1 MRHPPVL
8 LRPAAAQTADPAPI
22 ATSSVSASQTTVPST
37 TANGNS
43 SGLQHLYS
51 NTGANHHPS
60 LPCSSTLHSSYTS
73 SAGGGGGVSANSN
86 NSISD
91 NVHVVGHQSVNPTT
105 PTPVTGGPA
114 SAFSGSA
121 HSLIGPLLPSARRY
135 VAVRLLTGETLQFDV
150 EVKSKGKELY
160 AAVARHMSSLG
171 MKSTDIFGLAIQI
184 DGEYLFVDP
193 ENKLGKY
200 APKGWKSSHASGLNN
215 AGHPLL
221 VLYFRVKFYVDSHL
235 LISIITTNFE
245 RMCSDTANQPPKR
258 VSSG

>member
-150 EVKSKGKELY
+150 EVNKQKKNVKDTEGLMCGCRVRKAIDLLTILTDADRS
-160 AAVARHMSSLG
+160 VFSLV
-171 MKSTDIFGLAIQI
+171 
-184 DGEYLFVDP
+184 E
-193 ENKLGKY
+193 
-200 APKGWKSSHASGLNN
+200 
-215 AGHPLL
+215 
-221 VLYFRVKFYVDSHL
+221 
-235 LISIITTNFE
+235 
-245 RMCSDTANQPPKR
+245 
-258 VSSG
+258 